1 MADYTDE
8 KRSKKD
14 HKRQLL
20 KRCKQNFSP
29 KIVNKG
35 GATKFQLLRTNLH
48 LKEEVTFDM
57 FQFQFNIQFQ
67 FNLTYGTFKV
77 HCKKMFLC

>member
-20 KRCKQNFSP
+20 KRCKQNFST
-29 KIVNKG
+29 KIVNKEG
-35 GATKFQLLRTNLH
+35 STKFQLLVTNLH
-48 LKEEVTFDM
+48 FKEERTFDI
-57 FQFQFNIQFQ
+57 FQV
-67 FNLTYGTFKV
+67 NL
-77 HCKKMFLC
+77 KKN